1 MKSTIIDSTCP
12 SIYRFDIMLRRSRE
26 ALGRKQVSNTNA
38 KRIKNK
44 GKSERKTNR
53 EIEEVTKQ
61 LEKEKTEINRVL
73 EQELGAYIKTRLE
86 KEHFADIWSSTDCH
100 GEEQKAETV
109 FLAKVVTA
117 KTRLRFPFLKNFKF
131 SSQVMI
137 TEPPFLDLF
146 QGKVLADMIFH
157 LLILVAGLYL
167 QGLES
172 RFLHRS

>member
-1 MKSTIIDSTCP
+1 
-12 SIYRFDIMLRRSRE
+12 MLRRSRE

-44 GKSERKTNR
+44 GKSGKSERKTNR
-53 EIEEVTKQ
+53 EVEEITKQ

-131 SSQVMI
+131 SSQVI
-137 TEPPFLDLF
+137 TTT
-146 QGKVLADMIFH
+146 GTA
-157 LLILVAGLYL
+157 Y
-167 QGLES
+167 S
-172 RFLHRS
+172 

>member
-1 MKSTIIDSTCP
+1 
-12 SIYRFDIMLRRSRE
+12 MLRRSRE

-100 GEEQKAETV
+100 GEEQKVETV

-131 SSQVMI
+131 SSQVI
-137 TEPPFLDLF
+137 
-146 QGKVLADMIFH
+146 
-157 LLILVAGLYL
+157 ILTGTAI
-167 QGLES
+167 S
-172 RFLHRS
+172 